1 MSLKYLYNK
10 FENMSQTEQLN
21 YIAKV
26 TGKECSKFFN
36 NTDGKESSNKNPFGI
51 LLIYLDNKRLLA
63 ELNHY
68 IVRVMNID
76 DNIDNFLFKNLFGP
90 YDLEIINTVRDIKEA
105 LDNNNINL
113 VKSRIIQLA
122 STYFIYPDQIYSV
135 LSFGEHKYSPW
146 SFLNIDPELLLPAI
160 ARHMYKFHY
169 VSREDEETKITHMA
183 HTVCNLIM
191 IHHIIKRRI
200 ENAK

>member
-10 FENMSQTEQLN
+10 LENMSQTEQLN
-21 YIAKV
+21 YIAKA

-51 LLIYLDNKRLLA
+51 LLIYLDNKELLTL
-63 ELNHY
+63 LNSY
-68 IVRVMNID
+68 IVQVMNID
-76 DNIDNFLFKNLFGP
+76 NNIDNFLFKKIFSP
-90 YDLEIINTVRDIKEA
+90 IDREIINTIRDTKCALLNNDLELIKY
-105 LDNNNINL
+105 
-113 VKSRIIQLA
+113 RIIQL
-122 STYFIYPDQIYSV
+122 SNTYFIYSDQIYSV

-169 VSREDEETKITHMA
+169 INREDEETNITHMA
-183 HTVCNLIM
+183 HAVCNLIM
-191 IHHIIKRRI
+191 IYQIIKRRLD
-200 ENAK
+200 NAK